1 MRGLHGQKF
10 DFSGQDG
17 AWYATLHDELFSVN
31 MRVTAPI
38 ADLDKITYI
47 TGLGVSITDASS
59 VVRTVV
65 LTVDSPLEMQSEC
78 PNVGEACLAD
88 GALTVELDG
97 IKRTTPGEVPL
108 GGGVFFSA
116 ANIPGECRSFGFEK
130 YWQKKAAAQNTLVA
144 SDTRRLNIEPASLWI
159 LSDEHKTNP
168 VECRAYVRRSMN
180 EGTLFDHQSEHTSIQ
195 IRSGDLSIRVNH
207 GKIHQVAMR
216 DPSDQYD
223 LPDHIAYQM
232 NIEFERLNI
241 GDNPQ
246 GVIGAT
252 AHITKD
258 ENGEDIMFGP
268 DAIPGEEEDYRV
280 SGPLY
285 THFDAFTS

>member
-1 MRGLHGQKF
+1 MLRNRTNARRPGVLLLGK
-10 DFSGQDG
+10 GT
-17 AWYATLHDELFSVN
+17 ALFVVKSCYMLCPLCWRTN
-31 MRVTAPI
+31 
-38 ADLDKITYI
+38 
-47 TGLGVSITDASS
+47 GVRETPHSL
-59 VVRTVV
+59 VLLPTVPSQC
-65 LTVDSPLEMQSEC
+65 TQ
-78 PNVGEACLAD
+78 
-88 GALTVELDG
+88 
-97 IKRTTPGEVPL
+97 VPL

-116 ANIPGECRSFGFEK
+116 ANIPGECRPFGFEK

-144 SDTRRLNIEPASLWI
+144 SDTPRLNIEPASLWI

-246 GVIGAT
+246 VRSRGLSTLRAG
-252 AHITKD
+252 
-258 ENGEDIMFGP
+258 
-268 DAIPGEEEDYRV
+268 YV
-280 SGPLY
+280 SICIRKRR
-285 THFDAFTS
+285 